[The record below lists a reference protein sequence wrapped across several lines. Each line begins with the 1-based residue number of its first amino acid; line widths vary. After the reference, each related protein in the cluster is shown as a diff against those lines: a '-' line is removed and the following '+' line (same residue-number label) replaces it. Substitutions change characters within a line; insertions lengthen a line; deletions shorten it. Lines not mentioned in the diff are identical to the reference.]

1 MTDRDFQAEY
11 DRLRAEMYEPK
22 PDAPETTDLPGTYEE
37 WLTFTGRPTPEAM
50 NDRLCLRQLA
60 DVEVHQAPRK
70 EEFIRLVRQHFDP
83 EYDDSLCPLA
93 VHGPPV
99 SIGAWMFWIFVGF
112 VAALFLLQIG
122 YQCGLNAAETTD
134 LVLR

>member
-11 DRLRAEMYEPK
+11 DRLRAELP
-22 PDAPETTDLPGTYEE
+22 AQPETTDLPGTYEE

-50 NDRLCLRQLA
+50 NDRLCSRRLA
-60 DVEVHQAPRK
+60 DVEVHHAPRK
-70 EEFIRLVRQHFDP
+70 EEFVRLVRQHFDP
-83 EYDDSLCPLA
+83 MYDDSLCPLA
-93 VHGPPV
+93 VQGAPP

-122 YQCGLNAAETTD
+122 YQAGLNAAETTD

>member
-22 PDAPETTDLPGTYEE
+22 PDAPE
-37 WLTFTGRPTPEAM
+37 AM
-50 NDRLCLRQLA
+50 NDRLCSRRLA
-60 DVEVHQAPRK
+60 DVEVHHAPRK
-70 EEFIRLVRQHFDP
+70 EEFVRLVRQHFDP

-93 VHGPPV
+93 VHGPPP
-99 SIGAWMFWIFVGF
+99 SIGAWLFWIFVGF

-122 YQCGLNAAETTD
+122 YQCGMNAAETTD

>member
-1 MTDRDFQAEY
+1 MSEPFDFNAEY

-37 WLTFTGRPTPEAM
+37 WLTFTGRPSPEAM
-50 NDRLCLRQLA
+50 NDRLCLRRVA

-70 EEFIRLVRQHFDP
+70 EEFVRLVRAHFDP
-83 EYDDSLCPLA
+83 MYDDDAYIP
-93 VHGPPV
+93 GQTEPV
-99 SIGAWMFWIFVGF
+99 SIGAYLFWTFVGF

-122 YQCGLNAAETTD
+122 YQAGLNAAETTN